1 MVSKKDLKDYE
12 FVSIEEYFD
21 YIITSKVNGQL
32 RQAKVLFAKMSKAQR
47 KDFLDWC
54 METLPSSDEVLE
66 ILVSLDETYID

>member
-1 MVSKKDLKDYE
+1 MVNKKDIEDLDFK
-12 FVSIEEYFD
+12 SIEEYFD
-21 YIITSKVNGQL
+21 YIVTSKVNGQL
-32 RQAKVLFAKMSKAQR
+32 AQAKELFAKMSKAQR